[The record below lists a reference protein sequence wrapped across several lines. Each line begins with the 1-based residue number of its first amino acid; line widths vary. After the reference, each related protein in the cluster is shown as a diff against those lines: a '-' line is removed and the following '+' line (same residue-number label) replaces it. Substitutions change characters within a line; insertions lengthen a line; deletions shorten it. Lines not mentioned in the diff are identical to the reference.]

1 MAMVTAHLFCQPRQ
15 AGAWNLRY
23 FYIALDALRVLWRFR
38 FRSVLILLSAILGVA
53 GVIVSVDFA
62 SGGRQQAL
70 LQIERMGVHV
80 LAITPQQNRSVG
92 GRARTGAIVQTL
104 VDADYLGIR
113 RQVPA
118 ILRSSAVATAEF
130 RLKAGDLSKTSPVV
144 GCEPNYVRIKNW
156 VLTDGVFFDEADER
170 RAARVAVLGYSVAR
184 DLFGEESAVGQHLT
198 VNRTPF
204 EIVGVLR
211 ERGQGLDAAAED
223 DQIYVPLRTA
233 MHRLMNVEYF
243 TGLLLEIDRPDRMDE
258 AADSVA
264 QILRQRHHRL
274 ANLPDDFQVQNQKTL
289 LETQGASAERLGF
302 YVRWIGLS
310 GLAVSGLGI
319 LAVCWIAVKGRT
331 VEIGTRRALGAN
343 ATDVFLQILLE
354 AAVVS
359 CIGCLLGLA
368 IGWQGSLWIARRVGL
383 PFVFDVPNAWLTLG
397 IAAAMNCGFA
407 LLPAARASKVS
418 PIRALKYE

>member
-1 MAMVTAHLFCQPRQ
+1 MD
-15 AGAWNLRY
+15 LRY
-23 FYIALDALRVLWRFR
+23 FYISLDALRVLWRFR
-38 FRSVLILLSAILGVA
+38 FRSALILWSAILGVA

-70 LQIERMGVHV
+70 NQIERMGVNV

-104 VDADYLGIR
+104 VDADYAGIR

-130 RLKAGDLSKTSPVV
+130 RLKAGDLSKTAPVV

-156 VLTDGVFFDEADER
+156 TLTEGAFFDEGDER
-170 RAARVAVLGYSVAR
+170 RAARVAVLGYAVAR
-184 DLFGEESAVGQHLT
+184 DLFADESAVGQHLI

-204 EIVGVLR
+204 EVVGVLS
-211 ERGQGLDAAAED
+211 ERGQGLDAAPED

-233 MHRLMNVEYF
+233 THRLMNVEYY
-243 TGLLLEIDRPDRMDE
+243 TGLLLEIDRLDRMDE
-258 AADSVA
+258 AADSVTE
-264 QILRQRHHRL
+264 ILRQRHRRL
-274 ANLPDDFQVQNQKTL
+274 ANLPYDFQVQNQKAL
-289 LETQGASAERLGF
+289 LETQSASSGRLGF

-343 ATDVFLQILLE
+343 ASDVFLQILLE
-354 AAVVS
+354 AVVVS
-359 CIGCLLGLA
+359 CLGCALGLA
-368 IGWQGSLWIARRVGL
+368 LGWRGSLWIAQRASV
-383 PFVFDVPNAWLTLG
+383 PFVFDVRNAWLTLG
-397 IAAAMNCGFA
+397 IAAAMNLCFA
-407 LLPAARASKVS
+407 LFPAARASKVS

>member
-1 MAMVTAHLFCQPRQ
+1 LSPGGHNGHMDF
-15 AGAWNLRY
+15 RY
-23 FYIALDALRVLWRFR
+23 FYISLDALRVLWRFR
-38 FRSVLILLSAILGVA
+38 FRSALILWSAILGVA

-70 LQIERMGVHV
+70 NQIERMGINV

-104 VDADYLGIR
+104 VDADYAGIR

-130 RLKAGDLSKTSPVV
+130 RLKAGDLSKTAPVV

-156 VLTDGVFFDEADER
+156 TLTEGTFFYEGDER
-170 RAARVAVLGYSVAR
+170 RAARVAVLGYAVAR
-184 DLFGEESAVGQHLT
+184 DLFGDESAVGQHLT

-204 EIVGVLR
+204 EVVGVLS

-233 MHRLMNVEYF
+233 MHRLMNVEYY

-258 AADSVA
+258 AADSVTE
-264 QILRQRHHRL
+264 ILRQRHRRL
-274 ANLPDDFQVQNQKTL
+274 ANLPYDFQVQNQNAL
-289 LETQGASAERLGF
+289 LETQSASSGRLGF
-302 YVRWIGLS
+302 YVRSIGLS

-343 ATDVFLQILLE
+343 ALDVFLQILLE

-359 CIGCLLGLA
+359 CLGCALGLA
-368 IGWQGSLWIARRVGL
+368 LGWRGSLWIAQRAGL
-383 PFVFDVPNAWLTLG
+383 PFVFDAPNAWLTLG
-397 IAAAMNCGFA
+397 IAAGMNCCFA

>member
-1 MAMVTAHLFCQPRQ
+1 MAMVTAHLFCQPRH
-15 AGAWNLRY
+15 
-23 FYIALDALRVLWRFR
+23 IALDALRVLWRFR

-118 ILRSSAVATAEF
+118 ILRSSAVATA
-130 RLKAGDLSKTSPVV
+130 SPVV

-156 VLTDGVFFDEADER
+156 VLTDGVLFDEADER

-368 IGWQGSLWIARRVGL
+368 IGWRGSLWIARRVGL